1 MKIKIIHYNVWHWT
15 NFHNINMMCNYFLK
29 EDPDIITINS
39 HSTTKSDKNVKL
51 ANYSA
56 LTKNNQMNSRVA
68 ILVKKDIPHT
78 FHTDIHN
85 NNVLAVRVQSTQG
98 KMRIITFY
106 RPPRQKDLP
115 LMDINNFIQ
124 QNIPTLILADANI
137 KQKFWA

>member
-85 NNVLAVRVQSTQG
+85 NNVLA
-98 KMRIITFY
+98 
-106 RPPRQKDLP
+106 
-115 LMDINNFIQ
+115 
-124 QNIPTLILADANI
+124 
-137 KQKFWA
+137 